1 MILFFILIFNFY
13 LMIFKKDFIIYVIL
27 IFRYNGLVN
36 LWVYE
41 FCCEVLLVVVIMM
54 LLWVLEYLIV
64 RNRILD
70 MV

>member
-27 IFRYNGLVN
+27 IFRYNGFVN

-41 FCCEVLLVVVIMM
+41 FCYEVLLVVVIMM

>member
-27 IFRYNGLVN
+27 IFRYNGFVN